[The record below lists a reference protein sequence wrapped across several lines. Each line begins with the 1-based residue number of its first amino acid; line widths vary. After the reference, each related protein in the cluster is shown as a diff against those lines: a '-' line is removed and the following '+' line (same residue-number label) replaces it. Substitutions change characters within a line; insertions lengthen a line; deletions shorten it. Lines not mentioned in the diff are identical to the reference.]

1 MTTTYAIGD
10 LQGCHDQLVTLLEK
24 IEAITPDAQFIFVGD
39 IVNRGPKSLATL
51 RKVRELGERARIVLG
66 NHDLNL
72 LAIAAGLRQ
81 PHRSDT
87 LDDILSAA
95 DKDELIDWLRHQPLA
110 LYESAHL
117 CVHAGV
123 LPQWNVEQTLA
134 LSREVE
140 AALQGPNWVQFLREM
155 YGNEPAK
162 WNDDLQGPAR
172 LRCVVNALTRI
183 RYCEADGTM
192 DFKSA
197 EGPAEGN
204 IAAGLMPWFNVSHR
218 RTEDTTVVFGHWS
231 TLGLVLQ
238 PNVIGLDTGCIWG
251 GQLTAINLQDRTLV
265 QIDCPRQQQP
275 GKR

>member
-10 LQGCHDQLVTLLEK
+10 LQGCHDQLVALLEK

-51 RKVRELGERARIVLG
+51 RKVRDFGKRARIVLG

-87 LDDILSAA
+87 LDDILSAE

-110 LYESAHL
+110 LYESGYL

-123 LPQWNVEQTLA
+123 LPHWNAEQTLA

-162 WNDDLQGPAR
+162 WSDDLQGPAR
-172 LRCVVNALTRI
+172 LRCIVNALTRI

-192 DFKSA
+192 DFKSS
-197 EGPAEGN
+197 EGPGEGN
-204 IAAGLMPWFNVSHR
+204 TATGLMPWFEVPHR
-218 RTEDTTVVFGHWS
+218 RTEDTTVIFGHWS
-231 TLGLVLQ
+231 TLGLVLR

-251 GQLTAINLQDRTLV
+251 GKLTAINLQDRGLV
-265 QIDCPRQQQP
+265 QIDCPQQQRP
-275 GKR
+275 GKH

>member
-24 IEAITPDAQFIFVGD
+24 IEAVTPDAQFIFVGD

-51 RKVRELGERARIVLG
+51 RKVREFGKRARIVLG

-87 LDDILSAA
+87 LDDILSAK

-110 LYESAHL
+110 LYESGYL

-140 AALQGPNWVQFLREM
+140 TALQGPSWVQFLREM

-162 WNDDLQGPAR
+162 WRGDLQGPAR
-172 LRCVVNALTRI
+172 LRCIVNALTRT

-197 EGPAEGN
+197 EGPGEGRTT
-204 IAAGLMPWFNVSHR
+204 AGLMPWFEVPDR
-218 RTEDTTVVFGHWS
+218 RTEDTTIIFGHWS
-231 TLGLVLQ
+231 TLGLVLK

-251 GQLTAINLQDRTLV
+251 GKLTAINLQDRELV
-265 QIDCPRQQQP
+265 QIDCPQQQQP